1 MLSLTLCVSWFPLW
15 CTEWRQEGFPPR
27 AEGKHDECCCVQSN
41 AGGWCHFLFACLF
54 RSFRTSLTLFEHIC
68 LIINDV
74 TQNSDIF
81 PVHNMDLMI
90 SSFSFETIMFAV
102 VYFRQSLRL
111 SHSVSPLQF
120 HLAVGSGAQ
129 QHGDAFLRSHRRQL
143 RPRVPLSVR
152 RLADH
157 RLLLQRGGGGDA
169 LLPLVPGH
177 DGPRHGHGARPGHGS
192 GLTVWQVPSSS
203 RLVEMVLVF
212 VFWFE
217 GRRCFLLTPGR
228 RVALRNRFMFL
239 SAD

>member
-1 MLSLTLCVSWFPLW
+1 M
-15 CTEWRQEGFPPR
+15 R
-27 AEGKHDECCCVQSN
+27 
-41 AGGWCHFLFACLF
+41 
-54 RSFRTSLTLFEHIC
+54 
-68 LIINDV
+68 LIINDI
-74 TQNSDIF
+74 TQNSNIF
-81 PVHNMDLMI
+81 PVHDMDLMI

-102 VYFRQSLRL
+102 VYFRQSLTL

-228 RVALRNRFMFL
+228 RVGSCFCQKIIFYFCTIKCQTVKIVQHSFWALNSDVHFTVTQNKKQQILKSEKLIHWTADLSTYWFL
-239 SAD
+239 LL